1 MIFFTETVHIC
12 RIKFQ
17 KKNRGKKWMEISAI
31 KGGEGGPTPI
41 GKCHFKF
48 SYFPNREKGGRGW
61 GGEE

>member
-17 KKNRGKKWMEISAI
+17 KKNRGKKWMEIYAI

-41 GKCHFKF
+41 GKSPERLPF
-48 SYFPNREKGGRGW
+48 SGKPLPNDLRVTKLD
-61 GGEE
+61 